1 MDRKSTLVLLALL
14 AGVFLTGGVYANP
27 DMIELLGTPAPGKAG
42 RTVQIDAS
50 TKFIHTEHFEIFT
63 IKNQQGQSF
72 AWKFDTLY
80 APTGFPLTKI
90 APPNFEAG
98 NTWVYVR
105 PRGAPGIGQ
114 FSDPARIDEL
124 KRRLG
129 ITAAQ
134 EQAWIEYASE
144 LRQTANG
151 LRATRDTVLSMSQ
164 QDFQVRQRKAGD
176 AVRHAAQRLLP
187 ALNKDQ
193 SAEATKLLPGLSAQ

>member
-1 MDRKSTLVLLALL
+1 MSRKSTLVLLAVLGG
-14 AGVFLTGGVYANP
+14 AFLTAGVYANP

-42 RTVQIDAS
+42 RTVQIDTS
-50 TKFIHTEHFEIFT
+50 TKFIHVEHFEVLT
-63 IKNQQGQSF
+63 IKNQKGQSF
-72 AWKFDTLY
+72 AWQFDTLW
-80 APTGFPLTKI
+80 APTGFPLTRI
-90 APPNFEAG
+90 APPDFEDG

-134 EQAWIEYASE
+134 EQAWTGYASE

-151 LRATRDTVLSMSQ
+151 LRATRDTVLL
-164 QDFQVRQRKAGD
+164 D
-176 AVRHAAQRLLP
+176 LP
-187 ALNKDQ
+187 
-193 SAEATKLLPGLSAQ
+193 

>member
-1 MDRKSTLVLLALL
+1 MNRRSTLVLPALL
-14 AGVFLTGGVYANP
+14 AGAFLTAGVYANP

-50 TKFIHTEHFEIFT
+50 TKFIHVKHFEILT
-63 IKNQQGQSF
+63 IKNQKGQSF
-72 AWKFDTLY
+72 AWQFDTLW

-90 APPNFEAG
+90 APPEFEDG

-114 FSDPARIDEL
+114 FSDSASIDGL

-129 ITAAQ
+129 ITAVQ
-134 EQAWIEYASE
+134 EQAWTAYATE
-144 LRQTANG
+144 LRQTAIG
-151 LRATRDTVLSMSQ
+151 LQATRDTVLAMSQ
-164 QDFQVRQRKAGD
+164 RDFQARQRKAVD
-176 AVRHAAQRLLP
+176 AARRAAEKLLP

-193 SAEATKLLPGLSAQ
+193 SAEATKLLPGLSPQ